1 MYIFYKIKSSSVYT
15 KIIAL
20 LLIFS
25 FFFYSA
31 NCFLKLLHYIMVCCK
46 PLTKVELN
54 DQTTC

>member
-25 FFFYSA
+25 LFFLF
-31 NCFLKLLHYIMVCCK
+31 CQLLFEAFALYYGV
-46 PLTKVELN
+46 L
-54 DQTTC
+54 